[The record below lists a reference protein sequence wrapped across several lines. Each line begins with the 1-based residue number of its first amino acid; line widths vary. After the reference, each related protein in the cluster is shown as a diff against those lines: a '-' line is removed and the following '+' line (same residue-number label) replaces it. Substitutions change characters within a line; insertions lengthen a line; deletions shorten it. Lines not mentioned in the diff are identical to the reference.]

1 MKTKPRMP
9 RNTQMRLDIIHYMED
24 FSRRNARQP
33 SIREI
38 GAAVGLSSTSTIAGY
53 LSRMVRDGQLGK
65 VEGKYHN
72 YYVISSVSGHGES
85 A

>member
-1 MKTKPRMP
+1 MP
-9 RNTQMRLDIIHYMED
+9 RNRKTRNAILRFMRD
-24 FSRRNARQP
+24 FSLKHGRQP

-38 GAAVGLSSTSTIAGY
+38 GAAVGLSSTSTTAGY
-53 LSRMVRDGQLGK
+53 LSRMVRDGLLGK

-72 YYVISSVSGHGES
+72 YYVIDPASRGES

>member
-1 MKTKPRMP
+1 MMKARTP
-9 RNTQMRLDIIHYMED
+9 RNRQMRNEIIRYMEE
-24 FSRRNARQP
+24 FSRTHARQP

-65 VEGKYHN
+65 IEGKYHN
-72 YYVISSVSGHGES
+72 YYVINSINGRGET

>member
-1 MKTKPRMP
+1 MKTKARMP
-9 RNTQMRLDIIHYMED
+9 RNTQMRINIIRYMEE
-24 FSRRNARQP
+24 FSSRNARQP

-65 VEGKYHN
+65 IEGKYHN
-72 YYVISSVSGHGES
+72 YYVINSASGHGES

>member
-1 MKTKPRMP
+1 MKPRMP
-9 RNTQMRLDIIHYMED
+9 RNTQMRDDIIRYMQE
-24 FSRRNARQP
+24 FSRTHTRQP

-38 GAAVGLSSTSTIAGY
+38 GAAVGLSSTSTTAGY
-53 LSRMVRDGQLGK
+53 LTRMVRDGQLGK

-72 YYVISSVSGHGES
+72 YYVLPSDAGQGES